1 MKNTVLSQEE
11 VTMVNG
17 IIEKVNVYINNPKS
31 INPNS
36 ENMDNRLQRIHTL
49 LYMSIT
55 KDLITSAKSL
65 ENILEC
71 SPEEF
76 EKIITCDGEFSL
88 EEAEK
93 NLMTNMIMELLTNN
107 NG

>member
-1 MKNTVLSQEE
+1 MKNTILSQEE

-17 IIEKVNVYINNPKS
+17 IIEKVNVYINNHKPF
-31 INPNS
+31 NPNS
-36 ENMDNRLQRIHTL
+36 EDMDNRLQRIHIL
-49 LYMSIT
+49 LYMRIT

-76 EKIITCDGEFSL
+76 EKTITYDGEFSL

-93 NLMTNMIMELLTNN
+93 NLMTNMVMELLTNN